1 MSRFPVRYAGWMA
14 RDLALGPGIPIVGLT
29 ALVTLFLTSTHIE
42 TNLAGGLQFI
52 AVWVLYFNA
61 WVVTLLATAGIVS
74 GDRAGGYYRTLFA
87 HPVSPPLFYLQRW
100 LLGGALVLAASA
112 VAAVALA
119 ARLQAPALWFD
130 LVMRTALVYLVFG
143 GLVLFC
149 STLVRRDWLLAF
161 AILAAN
167 AVFGVLISGPVAR
180 AIDLLLPPVGL
191 LLPSRALPGGGSL
204 LYVALYGLGLLAGAM
219 VIIQHR
225 PLASGARE

>member
-1 MSRFPVRYAGWMA
+1 MNRFPVRYAGWMA

-29 ALVTLFLTSTHIE
+29 ALVTLFLTSTNIE

-52 AVWVLYFNA
+52 VEWVLYFNA
-61 WVVTLLATAGIVS
+61 WVVTLLATAGVVS
-74 GDRAGGYYRTLFA
+74 GDRAGGYHRTLFA

-100 LLGGALVLAASA
+100 LLGGALVLAVSA
-112 VAAVALA
+112 VAAAALA

-130 LVMRTALVYLVFG
+130 LVMRTGLVYLVFG

-167 AVFGVLISGPVAR
+167 AVLGLLISGPIAR

-191 LLPSRALPGGGSL
+191 LLPSHDLPGGGAL
-204 LYVALYGLGLLAGAM
+204 LYVVLYGLGLLAGAM
-219 VIIQHR
+219 VIVQRR